1 MSEMSETYAAMREQ
15 RKAHNEEVI
24 KFERELVQHLSEWHD
39 FDFILIQPWHFR
51 MVLKENK
58 VVDYFPTKKKGSV
71 VGSNQWFKIKNIER
85 YIENHFK
92 TAK

>member
-1 MSEMSETYAAMREQ
+1 MSEISETYAVMREQ

-24 KFERELVQHLSEWHD
+24 KFERELVEHLAAWHD

-51 MVLKENK
+51 MVLRKNK
-58 VVDYFPTKKKGSV
+58 TVDYFPTKKKASV
-71 VGSNQWFKIKNIER
+71 VGSGEWFKIKDIER